1 MGYQFVRL
9 ELFSRKGKAGRGTD
23 FVFDEVSRRPQA
35 SLHVREPKTPDV
47 VFGMEIDDLR
57 ALHDERASLAK
68 VTVKDKAKAIR
79 KDQNTLGTVI
89 ISHPAT
95 MEEFHS
101 NPAIQRDVVDWE
113 RRSIQWLKSLYGD
126 ELVTV
131 VRHLDES
138 HPHLHAYLVPKD
150 SEMRAVK
157 FHPGFLAKNGV
168 KAAGPAHGEDDKT
181 LGKRADRAYIEAMR
195 DLQNDFHEKVA
206 IPSGLTRIGPQKR
219 RLTRAEWQREQ
230 LQAQSLK
237 KTIEKAMTVKASGER
252 FISKT
257 KAEAEKI
264 TADAGHQQEV
274 AQKAIAAARQEQEK
288 ARAAMENA
296 IRYGGWAGRLRAVWD
311 NLGRSR
317 IAERIRRELKGE
329 IDRWRQRATD
339 AERRQLEAERL
350 RHQAEKQAREA
361 KDEAFKSSVERE
373 RLRSILSSI
382 TGQSPPELTPT
393 PKLILKPNFGDL
405 KSSPARRQS

>member
-35 SLHVREPKTPDV
+35 SLHVREPKTPDI
-47 VFGMEIDDLR
+47 VFGMEIHDLR
-57 ALHDERASLAK
+57 ALHDEQASLAR
-68 VTVKDKAKAIR
+68 VTVKDKSKAVR

-95 MEEFHS
+95 MEEFQS
-101 NPAIQRDVVDWE
+101 NPSIQRDVVDWE
-113 RRSIQWLKSLYGD
+113 RRSVQWLKSLYGD

-150 SEMRAVK
+150 SEMRAVR
-157 FHPGFLAKNGV
+157 FHPGFLAKNEV

-181 LGKRADRAYIEAMR
+181 LGKRADRAYVEAMR
-195 DLQNDFHEKVA
+195 DLLNDFHEKVA
-206 IPSGLTRIGPQKR
+206 TPSGLTRLGPQKR

-237 KTIEKAMTVKASGER
+237 KTIEKAVTIKTSVEG
-252 FISKT
+252 FIART
-257 KAEAEKI
+257 KAEAAKI
-264 TADAGHQQEV
+264 TADAAQQQES
-274 AQKAIAAARQEQEK
+274 AQKAIVAARQEQEK
-288 ARAAMENA
+288 AIATMENA

-311 NLGRSR
+311 NLRKSK
-317 IAERIRRELKGE
+317 IAERIRTELNGE

-339 AERRQLEAERL
+339 AESRQLQAERL

-361 KDEAFKSSVERE
+361 KDEVFKSGIERD
-373 RLRSILSSI
+373 RLRSIVSSVAD
-382 TGQSPPELTPT
+382 QFPPELTPT
-393 PKLILKPNFGDL
+393 PKLVLKPNSGNRED
-405 KSSPARRQS
+405 